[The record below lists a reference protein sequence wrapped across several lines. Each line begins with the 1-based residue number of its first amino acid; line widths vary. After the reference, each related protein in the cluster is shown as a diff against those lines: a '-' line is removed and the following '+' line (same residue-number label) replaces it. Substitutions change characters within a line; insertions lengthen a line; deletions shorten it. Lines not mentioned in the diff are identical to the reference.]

1 MTDFYRRGI
10 LRPALLGAAALVA
23 AGMLALPETVQA
35 APVSMGLQ
43 HVSKTD
49 SFIEKTV
56 VIVHRRPRRRTCWWR
71 HGRRVCAWR

>member
-1 MTDFYRRGI
+1 MTAIHRSKT
-10 LRPALLGAAALVA
+10 LRTLLLGAAAIAA
-23 AGMLALPETVQA
+23 AGLLAPPEAVMA
-35 APVSMGLQ
+35 APVSMGLA